1 MAAES
6 SETITVFIKLLS
18 GELQPLEVEPDI
30 TQCIFFNQVFHHL
43 HPRKME
49 QLSISRLV
57 DDEFVSIHLTSHQPL
72 LPQPEEIFTVFIN
85 SFTYTVKINL
95 ASTEVWDDNRARYE
109 LFDFI
114 LKEFDDCY
122 DYRTVTQGIYI
133 LPVDADSTPE
143 NITFFL
149 ESEQIPAHRF
159 GRLGDEWDIDI
170 PHDMIPF
177 QGIRQL
183 IEQSPLGQ
191 DLSDSIKEHIIN
203 KFSKAFTEY
212 LDIEFQRDEHEQ
224 EHQAWMEEQAQ
235 RDLWINDG
243 SEWI

>member
-6 SETITVFIKLLS
+6 NPTVTVFIKLLS
-18 GELQPLEVEPDI
+18 GELQSLEVEPNI
-30 TQCIFFNQVFHHL
+30 TQRIFFNLVFGLL
-43 HPRKME
+43 HPCKIE

-57 DDEFVSIHLTSHQPL
+57 DEEFVSLHLTSDQPL
-72 LPQPEEIFTVFIN
+72 LPQSEEIFTAFIN
-85 SFTYTVKINL
+85 SFTYTTQVKL

-109 LFDFI
+109 LFDFT
-114 LKEFDDCY
+114 LKEFDEVHN
-122 DYRTVTQGIYI
+122 YRTVTQGIYI
-133 LPVDADSTPE
+133 LPVDPDTTPE

-149 ESEQIPAHRF
+149 ESDQIPAQCYGRF
-159 GRLGDEWDIDI
+159 GDEWDIDI
-170 PHDMIPF
+170 PLEMVPL

-191 DLSDSIKEHIIN
+191 GLSDSTKEHIIN
-203 KFSKAFTEY
+203 KFSKKLTEY
-212 LDIEFQRDEHEQ
+212 LDVEFQRDQHEQ

-235 RDLWINDG
+235 RDLWANDG

>member
-18 GELQPLEVEPDI
+18 GELQSLEVEPDI
-30 TQCIFFNQVFHHL
+30 TQDIFFNHVFRHV
-43 HPRKME
+43 HPRKIE

-57 DDEFVSIHLTSHQPL
+57 DDEFVSIHLTSNQPL
-72 LPQPEEIFTVFIN
+72 LPQHEEIFTVFIN

-109 LFDFI
+109 LFDFT
-114 LKEFDDCY
+114 LKEFDEVH

-133 LPVDADSTPE
+133 LPVDADTTPE

-159 GRLGDEWDIDI
+159 GRFGDEWDIDI
-170 PHDMIPF
+170 PHDMVPLK
-177 QGIRQL
+177 GIRQL

-191 DLSDSIKEHIIN
+191 GLSDSIKEHIIN
-203 KFSKAFTEY
+203 KFSKEFTEY
-212 LDIEFQRDEHEQ
+212 LDVEFQRDEHEQ

-235 RDLWINDG
+235 RDLWVNDG
-243 SEWI
+243 SEWM